1 MFFKILI
8 VFFSI
13 YYTYIIF
20 CVGLGIFSNNWLI
33 FDILT
38 DACEGLENWWM
49 VMDIVGK
56 I

>member
-8 VFFSI
+8 VFSI

-38 DACEGLENWWM
+38 DVCEGLGNWWM
-49 VMDIVGK
+49 MMDIVGK